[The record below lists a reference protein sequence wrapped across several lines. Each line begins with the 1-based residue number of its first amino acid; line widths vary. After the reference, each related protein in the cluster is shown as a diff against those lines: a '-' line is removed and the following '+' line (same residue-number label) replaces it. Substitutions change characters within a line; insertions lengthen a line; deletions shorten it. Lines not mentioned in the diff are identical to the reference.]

1 MAAAGAVVSGLVHIS
16 ARSRS
21 AIAGSV
27 HAAFVT
33 GAVVS
38 GLVHASARSRSAIAG
53 SVHATVVTGAVAIG
67 LVHASARL
75 VVVAVRFVVVTSRS
89 ARSSVL
95 PLPRRLETARPRIV
109 VVMVAHSA
117 CPGKVHTVIG
127 TRVVMAA
134 PAPPTATVAHVDGR
148 TVEVIIAVAI
158 VVADGVVPPGAHP
171 TDGAEKIVDGAEKVV
186 LPVEQDATQVC
197 ISVFPIVSRAVGSR
211 ADAHEVVQVDFISSV
226 VLFRRE
232 VQFVCHF
239 VCQEPCPLACF
250 LVVHGHHFQ
259 Q

>member
-1 MAAAGAVVSGLVHIS
+1 MAAA
-16 ARSRS
+16 
-21 AIAGSV
+21 
-27 HAAFVT
+27 

-53 SVHATVVTGAVAIG
+53 SVHATVVTGAVVSG

-171 TDGAEKIVDGAEKVV
+171 TDGAEEIVDGAEEVV
-186 LPVEQDATQVC
+186 LPVEQDAT
-197 ISVFPIVSRAVGSR
+197 
-211 ADAHEVVQVDFISSV
+211 
-226 VLFRRE
+226 
-232 VQFVCHF
+232 
-239 VCQEPCPLACF
+239 
-250 LVVHGHHFQ
+250 
-259 Q
+259 